1 MIKISLPYQNLSK
14 LHMGKR
20 VRIFRNYCFCYLK
33 KKKRKVKKLLQVL
46 IAERN
51 DEIRDGIFGL

>member
-1 MIKISLPYQNLSK
+1 
-14 LHMGKR
+14 MGKR

-46 IAERN
+46 IAEKETMKLEMKYSDYN
-51 DEIRDGIFGL
+51 FKIF

>member
-1 MIKISLPYQNLSK
+1 
-14 LHMGKR
+14 MGKR
-20 VRIFRNYCFCYLK
+20 VRIFQNYCFCYLK

>member
-1 MIKISLPYQNLSK
+1 
-14 LHMGKR
+14 MGKK